1 MASFGSKEM
10 KDNNLGDIKLKTMTK
25 LITMFMLLTLT
36 ISAAG
41 LDSKPAPEVND
52 SSKLN
57 LQAEFSLFYEFYK
70 NKDYLSAYNHG
81 WNVINTDPSAFM
93 RFKPFRKMEDVLWFM
108 HDSVATFSDEE
119 KQIIAD
125 TTLYLYDKALEYN
138 EEKAAYFL
146 SKKAYVL
153 ETWINADPE
162 VVIEAYRT
170 ALASDNGISSGY
182 KDRLGLIL
190 SKNSSEDNDYKMQ
203 ALELYSALSEAEP
216 DNALWIQRIEAL
228 AEDPNELVEITGK
241 AWRLDP
247 ENPEKAWK
255 YASMALRNQDYST
268 ALEPLK
274 FLIEKSPEVIN
285 YHKQIARAYEK
296 LDETDAAIQSYKTLI
311 ELEPDNRDNFFNLAI
326 IYQKLGQLSVARSY
340 LQKASKVSP
349 DWDYPIFIEA
359 QLYEAAARNCG
370 FEYED
375 KLVYLLAVQTYQRVV
390 SMGGQYASAAKER
403 INALANSIPQKEDY
417 FFRKVAPGTVIKIE
431 GKCYDWINKSVVIPD

>member
-1 MASFGSKEM
+1 VSYGFKDK
-10 KDNNLGDIKLKTMTK
+10 KDNNLGDIKLKTITK
-25 LITMFMLLTLT
+25 LIVMFMLSALT
-36 ISAAG
+36 ISAAE
-41 LDSKPAPEVND
+41 LSLKPTPEIND
-52 SSKLN
+52 STKLN

-108 HDSVATFSDEE
+108 HDSVDTFTEEE
-119 KQIIAD
+119 KQTLAD

-138 EEKAAYFL
+138 EDKAAYFL

-153 ETWINADPE
+153 ETWTDAEPE
-162 VVIEAYRT
+162 ILIGAYK
-170 ALASDNGISSGY
+170 AAFNEDNGVSSGY

-190 SKNSSEDNDYKMQ
+190 SKNASEDNDYKMQ

-241 AWRLDP
+241 AWQLDP

-255 YASMALRNQDYST
+255 YASMALRNQDFAT

-274 FLIEKSPEVIN
+274 FLINKSPEVVN

-311 ELEPDNRDNFFNLAI
+311 ELEPENRDNYFNLAV
-326 IYQKLGQLSVARSY
+326 IYQKLGQLSVARSF
-340 LQKASKVSP
+340 LQKANKVSP

-359 QLYEAAARNCG
+359 QLYESAARNCG

-390 SMGGQYASAAKER
+390 SMGAQYAGAAKDR

-417 FFRKVAPGTVIKIE
+417 FFRKVSPGTVIKIE
-431 GKCYDWINKSVVIPD
+431 GKCYDWINKSVVIPE

>member
-1 MASFGSKEM
+1 M

-25 LITMFMLLTLT
+25 LITMFMFLTLT

-93 RFKPFRKMEDVLWFM
+93 RFKPFRKMEDVLWYM

-146 SKKAYVL
+146 AKKAYVL

-162 VVIEAYRT
+162 VVIEAYRK